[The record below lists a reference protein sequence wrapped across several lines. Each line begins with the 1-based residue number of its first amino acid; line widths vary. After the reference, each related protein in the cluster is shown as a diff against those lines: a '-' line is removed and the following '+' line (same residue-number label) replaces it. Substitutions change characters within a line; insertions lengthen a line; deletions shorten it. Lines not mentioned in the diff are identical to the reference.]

1 MVKLNGINGDIGF
14 YISNE
19 KEEILDMA
27 IKIPKRDTIS
37 GKIKEYNELDYSE
50 ENYEKFYSD
59 AYKILIGKWDEYV
72 KNSNLS
78 ENYKNV
84 FKYAYTSYL
93 KKLKKMDFINPEN
106 ITYIFEI
113 LDKNITSF
121 CSRDNGDYA
130 AWDHGSGQ
138 IVINPTNLDGKTQE
152 YIIRI
157 IYHEITHALINRK
170 ISGLNPILEKYE
182 NRERTRI
189 KKNPPIKIKNRSK
202 NIGGFFH
209 ELLAEEMA
217 QQLWY
222 EEDNRPEKTTQPP
235 GLIGFQPD
243 RVIYSN
249 YGPGYNRCY
258 QQLGE
263 EFAKNLT
270 NINTPENNTNEKR
283 LKVLLKLCLTPDVNI
298 LDTIY
303 NNYCNPD
310 EIHKAKLFDTMGY
323 IVGRAGKGGRDD
335 VEGNKYL
342 VNMRNYMNSGNIYSD
357 RELFRVLENDREMLC
372 SRITPQNIS
381 NVTRA
386 SIRINPGEVSRKVE
400 DSRIHIKT
408 GIDKNNPNRN
418 K

>member
-1 MVKLNGINGDIGF
+1 MG
-14 YISNE
+14 
-19 KEEILDMA
+19 
-27 IKIPKRDTIS
+27 IKILKRDTIS
-37 GKIKEYNELDYSE
+37 EKIREYNELDYSQ
-50 ENYEKFYSD
+50 ENYERFYSE

-78 ENYKNV
+78 EDYKNIL
-84 FKYAYTSYL
+84 KYAYTSYL
-93 KKLKKMDFINPEN
+93 EKLKKMDYINPEN

-121 CSRDNGDYA
+121 SGRNNGNYA

-138 IVINPTNLDGKTQE
+138 IVINPNNLERKTPE
-152 YIIRI
+152 EIIRI
-157 IYHEITHALINRK
+157 IYHEMTHALINRK
-170 ISGLNPILEKYE
+170 ISGENPYFEK
-182 NRERTRI
+182 RESEERVKI
-189 KKNPPIKIKNRSK
+189 KAKTSIKIQSTRKQADR
-202 NIGGFFH
+202 IQGFLH

-222 EEDNRPEKTTQPP
+222 EDRERPEKTEQVA

-243 RVIYSN
+243 RTIYSN

-270 NINTPENNTNEKR
+270 NINTPQNNTNEKR
-283 LKVLLKLCLTPDVNI
+283 LKALLKLCLTPTENV

-310 EIHKAKLFDTMGY
+310 EKHKAKLFSSLATV
-323 IVGRAGKGGRDD
+323 VGRVGSGRRDD
-335 VEGNKYL
+335 AEKDKYIA
-342 VNMRNYMNSGNIYSD
+342 NMKKFMNSGVLYTD

-381 NVTRA
+381 NATRA
-386 SIRINPGEVSRKVE
+386 SVRINPGEVSRKVE

-408 GIDKNNPNRN
+408 GIDKNPPNRN